1 MVAHEIVVTRS
12 RWLLAALRVE
22 AKLLR
27 LGLVLHAYNPGQLR
41 VPAGRPD
48 GGRWTREDG
57 AEGFTT
63 DDDARLILVG
73 SEDDQRYKVDLGA
86 EEGRGGHTL
95 GRHIGKS
102 DDELFERVRK
112 SQWRTLFSNGGEKR
126 DGSFE
131 SIDSANSLV
140 NATIDENKS
149 EVDLVASGSD
159 NKAFIKK
166 QFGYKTGREAY
177 SNDEGVVYVRD
188 TYSVGVFLIHDPNS
202 ARGFRVR
209 TAYPRSDGD

>member
-1 MVAHEIVVTRS
+1 MVANEIVVTRS

-27 LGLVLHAYNPGQLR
+27 LGLVLRAYNPGQLR
-41 VPAGRPD
+41 VPAGHPD

-57 AEGFTT
+57 AEDIPTEE
-63 DDDARLILVG
+63 DARLILVG
-73 SEDDQRYKVDLGA
+73 SEEDQKYNVDLRA

-112 SQWRTLFSNGGEKR
+112 SQWRTLLSNGGERR

-131 SIDSANSLV
+131 SIDSANALV
-140 NATIDENKS
+140 NATIDENKPK
-149 EVDLVASGSD
+149 VDLVASGTKESV
-159 NKAFIKK
+159 FITN

-188 TYSVGVFLIHDPNS
+188 TYSVGVYLIHDPNS
-202 ARGFRVR
+202 ARGYRVR